1 MHWHVAPLPPGV
13 PYERQQIHAVMAE
26 NGVLEVPP
34 EEQATLATRLRSAL
48 QAQIELSVLHWNGRI
63 ADTE

>member
-1 MHWHVAPLPPGV
+1 V